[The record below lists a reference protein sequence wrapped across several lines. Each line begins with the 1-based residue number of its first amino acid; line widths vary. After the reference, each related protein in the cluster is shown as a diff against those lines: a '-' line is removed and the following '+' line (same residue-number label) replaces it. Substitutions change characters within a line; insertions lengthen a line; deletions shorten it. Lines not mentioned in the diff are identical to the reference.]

1 VVPDTGRNVYAAFM
15 GDADRRLES
24 CCVLR
29 LLGGGDTHHLHVWE
43 ARSVEEIRVQ
53 RRHESAIFVAEY
65 HHEAIDAVCRKHV
78 KVTGPVTLIVEA
90 LFEVSALHGVCGDA
104 PLG

>member
-43 ARSVEEIRVQ
+43 ARSVEEVEPSRADGFAQ
-53 RRHESAIFVAEY
+53 DGY
-65 HHEAIDAVCRKHV
+65 
-78 KVTGPVTLIVEA
+78 TLG
-90 LFEVSALHGVCGDA
+90 SR
-104 PLG
+104 